1 MVTVNVPLET
11 VNLAIQGLATL
22 RENTTQHI
30 NLLQQR
36 AQEAINAFEEAQRRM
51 QEANPEQS

>member
-1 MVTVNVPLET
+1 MITVNVPLET

-51 QEANPEQS
+51 QGANPEQS